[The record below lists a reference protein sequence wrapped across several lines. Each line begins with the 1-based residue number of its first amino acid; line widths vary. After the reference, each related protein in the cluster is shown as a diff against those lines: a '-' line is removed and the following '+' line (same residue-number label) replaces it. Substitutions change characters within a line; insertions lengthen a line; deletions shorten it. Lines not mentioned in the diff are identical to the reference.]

1 MYTKKQSS
9 KSRAYLAYLVLGEF
23 QLGNWVGMQ
32 VGDWVGMQVGD
43 WVGMQVEDWVGTQV
57 EDFVGFQLWSDKED
71 KHTLMH
77 IYVSPES
84 FEVKKAGS
92 DKFLPALFLASHWYL
107 PKSSFFVPVINSW
120 LCGVFWFVNEFGLLM
135 NVTLGLDCRAD
146 ESLFLIHEILG
157 LGRPV
162 AVQLKVTLAPI
173 SMLWFRGTS
182 TNSGARPIGKKYIAI
197 NIPFYY
203 WDNLVWSQFHKQMTE
218 ERGNIFIITLLC
230 HTRGWTAYTGTQKEL
245 FQANSSLPGC
255 EPLPL
260 LHSNY
265 HHCFILFQKIIL
277 FSSSEEY
284 VGFFSSTASPA
295 PYLATTPVLS
305 SPLY

>member
-1 MYTKKQSS
+1 MLS
-9 KSRAYLAYLVLGEF
+9 
-23 QLGNWVGMQ
+23 
-32 VGDWVGMQVGD
+32 
-43 WVGMQVEDWVGTQV
+43 
-57 EDFVGFQLWSDKED
+57 
-71 KHTLMH
+71 
-77 IYVSPES
+77 
-84 FEVKKAGS
+84 
-92 DKFLPALFLASHWYL
+92 
-107 PKSSFFVPVINSW
+107 
-120 LCGVFWFVNEFGLLM
+120 
-135 NVTLGLDCRAD
+135 
-146 ESLFLIHEILG
+146 

-182 TNSGARPIGKKYIAI
+182 TNSGARPIGKKYIVI

-284 VGFFSSTASPA
+284 VGFFFYSIAGTVFSDHPCIKQSLVLVFVGCQSPQF
-295 PYLATTPVLS
+295 V
-305 SPLY
+305 SP